1 MKLWLVRHG
10 ETASN
15 AGGVFQGHIDIA
27 LNEVGEA
34 QARCVGQ
41 HLANVEFDA
50 IFASDLQRAA
60 RTAHLI
66 ADERPVEL
74 DPDLREMNYGILQG
88 VAYKD
93 AATVLRPHGLD
104 AAWINGDVQRGRH
117 VLPGGE
123 SLRQFRYR
131 TARFVDRIDRDYGDE
146 ADANILIVG
155 HGGLLSILLTVLLGL
170 PAKTRHNFRFANCGI
185 TVVTRTRIASTLDRH
200 NIVVWDDG
208 EPFSDRGLP
217 GQLSQRGE

>member
-34 QARCVGQ
+34 QAKSVGR
-41 HLANVEFDA
+41 HLADVDFDA

-60 RTAHLI
+60 RTALLI
-66 ADERPVEL
+66 AGERPVTL
-74 DPDLREMNYGILQG
+74 DADLREMNYGILQG
-88 VAYKD
+88 VAYAD
-93 AATVLRPHGLD
+93 AADVLRPHGLD

-117 VLPGGE
+117 VLPEGE

-131 TARFVDRIDRDYGDE
+131 AARFVDRIDRDYSE
-146 ADANILIVG
+146 VADANILIVG
-155 HGGLLSILLTVLLGL
+155 HGGLLAILTTVLLGL
-170 PAKTRHNFRFANCGI
+170 PAKTRNNFRFANCGV
-185 TVVTRTRIASTLDRH
+185 TVLTRTRAVTTLDRH
-200 NIVVWDDG
+200 NIILWNDG
-208 EPFSDRGLP
+208 QPFTDRGLP